1 MPVNAL
7 AQNAE
12 VMNALAPESS
22 NSNPYI
28 DSLMRKAHE
37 EYPFMK
43 QHNPIVVVGH
53 TGFPPTY
60 L

>member
-43 QHNPIVVVGH
+43 QHNPIVLLDTVFG
-53 TGFPPTY
+53 